1 MLSAKRHLG
10 CPGGTYSDIMPSR
23 SSRRSSP
30 RTSTAKSQSVNQ
42 KHSQNQ
48 DRVQSPAAAGA
59 GKSSASAWAE
69 PPLQD
74 AKPSFEDHGGAPF
87 GVLEDMQALGT
98 RPSIKVKARGK
109 DASKKS
115 SVSKNASSG
124 AAGLASDAHDT
135 PESTPAL
142 DAPDPFQPEPSALL
156 EHDQPLPIVDDEKDQ
171 DYMPRAS
178 KKSSHKLRLSRSAA
192 KSASSPAP
200 VPATAAP
207 KTTAAANASPAPVL
221 ASAPASASA
230 SASASVPVP
239 PSPAPATKGPAG
251 ALTTNATTKRIP
263 QPKLKAIVDSA
274 VARSREVGNPLLG
287 SALLE
292 IYQQSLR
299 DDRLN
304 HLLTAV
310 LGGTVTDQEGAE
322 FKEQVNQA
330 KKRVKA
336 RDETTATST
345 KTETPDP
352 ATNGTEKKH
361 LPRKSAPS
369 SELPPRQSIEAQTK
383 LPRPKISLRVGL
395 SRQPAPTKQL
405 NPKMKANN
413 ANTESQHRARSS
425 STSSSLSS
433 LTSNEA
439 ENGEDPM
446 DLDLDTN
453 EANGAQTRQM
463 SDAPPGSNTSTNN
476 LTVAKPTNGV
486 LLKRSSAEAEM
497 DEHETVL
504 AAKKQK
510 LNQTIYR
517 EGPSKESH
525 VRPDLSPLSRQT
537 RKDPTAPPVRLM
549 ANGKASGNREESP
562 LTEVSSSPSSGKG
575 TPRTT
580 ASVKSVKKKA
590 KTKQSPTKKQNGNY
604 GDEPNGSGG
613 KESPVDYDGES
624 DNNDFCS
631 ACSGSGFLL
640 CCDGCDR
647 AFHFT
652 CLDPPLTRNA
662 SELQEPWYCFTC
674 VAKRAQPPKQHRGLF
689 SALLSNVEKRN
700 PTTFSLPQKVRE
712 YFDGISTGKDGRFLD
727 MVNSKTR
734 SKVGYDELPDNF
746 KTKDSKGQ
754 LILCHYC
761 HLSSMGR
768 REIITCDQCGVHWHL
783 DCLDPPMANPP
794 YRDQWG
800 KKVRDWLCPLHVEH
814 ELREMEVPRLAARQ
828 VQRDRRIFM
837 RRPRNARV
845 VETVLNRG
853 FVNDGVIEVAND
865 DSDSDSDFYDFEA
878 SGIVYRLPEKGIK
891 LDFIDRVKRSRYHEA
906 GDPNTRPTQR
916 FRTEHQPSQLSQDN
930 FTSRSILEQQTALSL
945 IQFSNEQKDLN
956 LSSDQVENLLGALI
970 AEAPADVIQQMLEAE
985 TTSGSSKETPE
996 QTAEKQRGML
1006 ELLQTLIARKL
1017 GTMPE

>member
-1 MLSAKRHLG
+1 
-10 CPGGTYSDIMPSR
+10 MPSR

-613 KESPVDYDGES
+613 KESPVDYDGE
-624 DNNDFCS
+624 
-631 ACSGSGFLL
+631 
-640 CCDGCDR
+640 
-647 AFHFT
+647 
-652 CLDPPLTRNA
+652 
-662 SELQEPWYCFTC
+662 
-674 VAKRAQPPKQHRGLF
+674 HRGLF

-891 LDFIDRVKRSRYHEA
+891 LDFIDRVKRYHEA